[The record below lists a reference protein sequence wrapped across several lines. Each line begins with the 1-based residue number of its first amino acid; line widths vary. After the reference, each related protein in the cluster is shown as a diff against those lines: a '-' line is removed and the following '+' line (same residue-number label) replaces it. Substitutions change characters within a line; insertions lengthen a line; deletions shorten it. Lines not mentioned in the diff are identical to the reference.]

1 MHNFETVNA
10 TDLFK
15 CDFSKHDGIKICD
28 NCESS
33 KFIPFKILYHEFI
46 ETEKSFRNDI
56 TFE

>member
-10 TDLFK
+10 DLFK
-15 CDFSKHDGIKICD
+15 CDFSKRDGIKICD

-46 ETEKSFRNDI
+46 ETEKSFRNNI